1 MSCMSTVGFGN
12 IASTTD
18 NEKVFGVCMMII
30 SALLYAAIFGHMTTI
45 IQQMTSATVRYHD
58 MISNVREF
66 IKLQEVPK
74 ELAERVM
81 DYVVSTWAMTKG
93 IDTQKVL
100 GYCPKDMKADICVH
114 LNRKVFNEHSC
125 FRLASDGCLRSLA
138 MFLESNHAAP
148 GDLLYHTGE
157 SVDAL
162 WFVVS
167 GSLEV
172 IQDEEVVA
180 ILGKGDVFGDE
191 FWKNNGSTGQSAAN
205 VRALTYTDLHMIK
218 KDKLMEVLNFYKAFA
233 NSFARNLVLTYNLT
247 HRLKFRKVVDV
258 KREKE
263 LDARRKNE
271 KLTLPP
277 DHPVRK
283 LLFRMRERHGPRIFP
298 SPMFA
303 DIEKGM
309 KKHHTEHSMN
319 RISSVHSMVDETSNL
334 LSSSYPTRS
343 PRNGNKNKRPPL
355 IKRQT
360 VDEDALSRTSWE
372 GGNGAKPREK
382 DWSSLSNIRSEMR
395 SKFDIIHDR
404 LAVVDQI
411 SSRLQNLER
420 LLIQMGHIQGGQTPS
435 TLPVGSLMV
444 LNESGGSHLDA
455 GHCVAR
461 SASWNQDNWR
471 PVPPLDEL
479 KNVEWNSEDSPSGV
493 PSIQVEDDTT
503 TRAVHRAPD
512 RKRV

>member
-1 MSCMSTVGFGN
+1 
-12 IASTTD
+12 
-18 NEKVFGVCMMII
+18 
-30 SALLYAAIFGHMTTI
+30 
-45 IQQMTSATVRYHD
+45 
-58 MISNVREF
+58 
-66 IKLQEVPK
+66 
-74 ELAERVM
+74 
-81 DYVVSTWAMTKG
+81 
-93 IDTQKVL
+93 
-100 GYCPKDMKADICVH
+100 MKADICVH

-138 MFLESNHAAP
+138 MYLESNHAAP

-218 KDKLMEVLNFYKAFA
+218 KDKLMEVLHFYKAFA

-309 KKHHTEHSMN
+309 KKQHNEIN

-334 LSSSYPTRS
+334 LSSSYPARS
-343 PRNGNKNKRPPL
+343 PRNGQKNKRPPL
-355 IKRQT
+355 VKRQT
-360 VDEDALSRTSWE
+360 VDEDAFSRTSW
-372 GGNGAKPREK
+372 GGPQGERPQGEQKLKERE
-382 DWSSLSNIRSEMR
+382 WTSLNNVRSEMR
-395 SKFDIIHDR
+395 SKFEVIHDR
-404 LAVVDQI
+404 LGTVDQI
-411 SSRLQNLER
+411 NSRLQNLER
-420 LLIQMGHIQGGQTPS
+420 LLMQMIQNQDGRTPS
-435 TLPVGSLMV
+435 TMPAGSLMV
-444 LNESGGSHLDA
+444 LNASNLGGSA
-455 GHCVAR
+455 SNFVER
-461 SASWNQDNWR
+461 SVSWNQEESWR

-493 PSIQVEDDTT
+493 PVIHVDDDSTK
-503 TRAVHRAPD
+503 RAVHRAPD
-512 RKRV
+512 RRRI